1 MTHMSDPHPTN
12 ADELLDPIGSSAVAA
27 FESDDWLALSARASA
42 SVDLGFIAG
51 YRITRIVH
59 RGAQGVVYEAIE
71 PRTARRVAVKRLPQL
86 LHGAELVAVEA
97 ARCARETDALAKL
110 GHPNI
115 VSMLAAPQ
123 TDDARLIVM
132 EWIDGLPLDAWADGI
147 WERLPAAQALEA
159 ITRCHIKISA
169 AIAAAHAR
177 GLMHRDLK
185 PSNVLVT
192 ADGEPKVL
200 DFGLAKA
207 LSTVGGDSLQTT
219 RSGCFA
225 GTPMWAAPEQ
235 VAGRSADV
243 DARADVHALGL
254 LLYRAL
260 AGQHAFD
267 ETLAIGPLFEAIRT
281 VTPKLP
287 SRIRAAVAR
296 DLDLIV
302 MHALEKEPARRYPTA
317 AAFGRDLE
325 RYLVGDPIDAHPPS
339 AAYVVARFISRH
351 RGLSIATGVA
361 VLAIAAGAIVS
372 TIFAIDAGTS
382 HNAAVAK
389 ATEANTARL
398 RAERMNGFF
407 IDLMDNL
414 REREAAGQTSTPK
427 QIIAAA
433 VQAVARTA
441 TPKETESDLRTTLG
455 IALHEIADYEGAIEQ
470 LNLAVALLE
479 HSPDRTEYARVLG
492 LLSLSQRLADFR
504 EASVDTARLS
514 IEVLKSIDAGADLL
528 APAYDSLAYGFMNT
542 QQDLASR
549 ATIDAALALAQRAED
564 PLILANAMSTHSLI
578 LDREGSRRQ
587 AAQVAAEAVAVA
599 RTAPEVKPKFLA
611 RLLHNEAYLLMQT
624 GREAASLPIF
634 DEAIALKSGY
644 FGPRHPALIGTRS
657 QRGLALSV
665 LGRHDE
671 AIAYLN
677 ETLGFYE
684 APSTTP
690 VASRGNLMRHLGR
703 SYMRRGGDGDSQR
716 AEELF
721 RTATIENAQIGS
733 AHWGRTA
740 AVVAWLAR
748 TVDAAKGRAASEGLL
763 GEFAESVGRVAK
775 DTVTARFVRA
785 EIFLALTGAGMN
797 PPFVATPAHIEQCQ
811 RDLAAV
817 EKQFDANT
825 VESIG
830 MGFSLAS
837 VLAASES
844 KEDREQA
851 LVQAAALKDRSVV
864 LLGEL
869 SPMTREIAAHFA
881 KHAK

>member
-1 MTHMSDPHPTN
+1 MRARP
-12 ADELLDPIGSSAVAA
+12 LDPA
-27 FESDDWLALSARASA
+27 
-42 SVDLGFIAG
+42 
-51 YRITRIVH
+51 
-59 RGAQGVVYEAIE
+59 
-71 PRTARRVAVKRLPQL
+71 
-86 LHGAELVAVEA
+86 
-97 ARCARETDALAKL
+97 TDK
-110 GHPNI
+110 
-115 VSMLAAPQ
+115 
-123 TDDARLIVM
+123 D
-132 EWIDGLPLDAWADGI
+132 
-147 WERLPAAQALEA
+147 
-159 ITRCHIKISA
+159 
-169 AIAAAHAR
+169 
-177 GLMHRDLK
+177 
-185 PSNVLVT
+185 
-192 ADGEPKVL
+192 
-200 DFGLAKA
+200 
-207 LSTVGGDSLQTT
+207 
-219 RSGCFA
+219 
-225 GTPMWAAPEQ
+225 
-235 VAGRSADV
+235 
-243 DARADVHALGL
+243 
-254 LLYRAL
+254 
-260 AGQHAFD
+260 
-267 ETLAIGPLFEAIRT
+267 
-281 VTPKLP
+281 
-287 SRIRAAVAR
+287 
-296 DLDLIV
+296 
-302 MHALEKEPARRYPTA
+302 
-317 AAFGRDLE
+317 
-325 RYLVGDPIDAHPPS
+325 
-339 AAYVVARFISRH
+339 
-351 RGLSIATGVA
+351 
-361 VLAIAAGAIVS
+361 
-372 TIFAIDAGTS
+372 
-382 HNAAVAK
+382 
-389 ATEANTARL
+389 
-398 RAERMNGFF
+398 
-407 IDLMDNL
+407 
-414 REREAAGQTSTPK
+414 
-427 QIIAAA
+427 
-433 VQAVARTA
+433 
-441 TPKETESDLRTTLG
+441 TTLG

-492 LLSLSQRLADFR
+492 LLSLSQRFADFR
-504 EASVDTARLS
+504 QASVDTARLS

-611 RLLHNEAYLLMQT
+611 RLLHNEAYLLTQT

-634 DEAIALKSGY
+634 EEAIALKSGY